1 MKKKVALF
9 GIVIALVAIFAMA
22 SPLQTAQS
30 IFDRVANL
38 EVAMWGGALI
48 GGGAPAF
55 ASVSTTGAI
64 TSTKASGAPIVVT
77 STAPAT
83 GLNAYS
89 VAYNA
94 AGTQQANAHHVYGT
108 CVLGTSCAVTFA
120 GAAAFT
126 SSGSYVCTATD
137 QTAAA
142 AVKVVNTSASVATF
156 TGTGT
161 DTLAYRCIG
170 N

>member
-1 MKKKVALF
+1 MKKLVIF
-9 GIVIALVAIFAMA
+9 GTLIALAMVCIA
-22 SPLQTAQS
+22 APMQTTQS
-30 IFDRVANL
+30 LFDRVANL

-55 ASVSTTGAI
+55 ASISTTGAL
-64 TSTKASGAPIVVT
+64 TSTKASGAPIVVA

-83 GLNAYS
+83 LLNAYS

-94 AGTQQANAHHVYGT
+94 AGTQQATAHHVYGT
-108 CVLGTSCAVTFA
+108 CVLGTSCAVTFS
-120 GAAAFT
+120 GSAAFT

-161 DTLAYRCIG
+161 DTLAFHCIG